1 MSGIA
6 MTRQRL
12 QGAGSLLLLLD
23 AAYAAFEEMMSAIRD
38 YQDRA
43 GGSFTAL
50 AFAAAAAGDG
60 RDAIAGAPS
69 LPRPPLADRPAGREA
84 PDPGSTAAGLA
95 ADLAGLAGLLAT
107 RLDQAAVAAAAP
119 EDRMACQVAA
129 WQAREIHGL
138 LAGKTP

>member
-1 MSGIA
+1 MTGFA
-6 MTRQRL
+6 MMRQRL
-12 QGAGSLLLLLD
+12 EGAGSLPVLLD

-69 LPRPPLADRPAGREA
+69 LPRPALADRPAGRET
-84 PDPGSTAAGLA
+84 PDLGGTAGGLA
-95 ADLAGLAGLLAT
+95 SALAELAVLLTA
-107 RLDQAAVAAAAP
+107 RLAQAAESAAAP
-119 EDRMACQVAA
+119 GDRMACQVAA
-129 WQAREIHGL
+129 WQAREIHEL
-138 LAGKTP
+138 LAGRLP

>member
-50 AFAAAAAGDG
+50 AFA
-60 RDAIAGAPS
+60 RSP
-69 LPRPPLADRPAGREA
+69 
-84 PDPGSTAAGLA
+84 
-95 ADLAGLAGLLAT
+95 
-107 RLDQAAVAAAAP
+107 
-119 EDRMACQVAA
+119 
-129 WQAREIHGL
+129 
-138 LAGKTP
+138 

>member
-1 MSGIA
+1 MTGIA

-12 QGAGSLLLLLD
+12 EGAGSLPVLLD
-23 AAYAAFEEMMSAIRD
+23 AAYAAFEEVMSAIRD

-69 LPRPPLADRPAGREA
+69 LPRPALADRLAGRETPA
-84 PDPGSTAAGLA
+84 PDGTAAGLA
-95 ADLAGLAGLLAT
+95 AALAGLAGLLAT
-107 RLDQAAVAAAAP
+107 RLAQAAGAAAAP
-119 EDRMACQVAA
+119 DDRMACQVAA
-129 WQAREIHGL
+129 WQAREIHRL
-138 LAGKTP
+138 LAGSAQ